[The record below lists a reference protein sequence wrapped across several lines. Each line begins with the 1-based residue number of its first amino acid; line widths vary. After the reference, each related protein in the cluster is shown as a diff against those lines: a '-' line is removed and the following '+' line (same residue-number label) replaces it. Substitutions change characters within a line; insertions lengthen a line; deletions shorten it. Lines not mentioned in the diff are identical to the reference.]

1 MTSSNSSR
9 HDGAKEEQQ
18 DGGDERASSASAGLL
33 CLPRVDDDDG
43 PMDTAEISA
52 FLGRQ
57 ELTKSAQMIDDP
69 QPSSLVQSNSAAAE
83 CDDEEQSEVQTADEV
98 PVDGG
103 PSASSTSAGLCRAED
118 DEGPTEISAFLG
130 RQERDGKE
138 EAQRIDSPTSSSAA
152 PPSRRES
159 SVSSVRPSP
168 AETNLTASAR
178 DLITSPT
185 NGDRPHGQALAQQP
199 LSMES
204 SGIVIIEAQAR
215 PVPVLPVC
223 SASVIEVIPW

>member
-83 CDDEEQSEVQTADEV
+83 CDDEEQSEVQTAD
-98 PVDGG
+98 VDGG
-103 PSASSTSAGLCRAED
+103 PSASSTSAGLCRAEAHSLD
-118 DEGPTEISAFLG
+118 DRNGM
-130 RQERDGKE
+130 ERRRPNESIHRPVHQRLLPLAGKV
-138 EAQRIDSPTSSSAA
+138 Q
-152 PPSRRES
+152 
-159 SVSSVRPSP
+159 SVRCDP
-168 AETNLTASAR
+168 LR
-178 DLITSPT
+178 Q
-185 NGDRPHGQALAQQP
+185 RP
-199 LSMES
+199 
-204 SGIVIIEAQAR
+204 I
-215 PVPVLPVC
+215 
-223 SASVIEVIPW
+223 